1 MEVRRYSK
9 RVYQFPS
16 NVFVNL
22 VQGWLDAHLRGSK
35 SSFSSYI
42 NGSTANFQEGL
53 SMSVDKRD
61 FTFTKELHEKLALNF
76 FPIRSCLQIG
86 ECLCIQLNNLDKILM
101 MFSCNVCVCMFL
113 RQRKFSTYADNL
125 MPGIVL
131 EP

>member
-1 MEVRRYSK
+1 MRSK
-9 RVYQFPS
+9 ITCNPNFHSGGMFEGRIQEGLS
-16 NVFVNL
+16 SGGMSL
-22 VQGWLDAHLRGSK
+22 SLQGWLDALLRGSK

-61 FTFTKELHEKLALNF
+61 FTFTK
-76 FPIRSCLQIG
+76 RSW

-113 RQRKFSTYADNL
+113 RQRKFNTYADNL